1 MARSA
6 LDNLQTYQTPKERLR
21 RAFWALLNVVVVT
34 YLSWDLSVYLIKFFE
49 TGHVSRL
56 ITPSLLAVAL
66 VYTLHLAD
74 LKRRWWLAIPTVLAL
89 AAPVVLHT
97 LDRGVQPNSRLLS
110 DTYES
115 ALGRAPYSPPKPER

>member
-21 RAFWALLNVVVVT
+21 HAFWALLYVVVVS

-49 TGHVSRL
+49 TGQVSRL
-56 ITPSLLAVAL
+56 ITPSLLAVGLAC
-66 VYTLHLAD
+66 TLQLAD

-89 AAPVVLHT
+89 VAPVVLHT

-110 DTYES
+110 DAYES
-115 ALGRAPYSPPKPER
+115 ALGRASYSAPKPGR